1 MKNILILILTAV
13 LLTSCANKERNQF
26 QEKLAAHLATD
37 PDLKDYNLDPNEV
50 AECVTSQIAKTLPG
64 FRGTP
69 ARKPYWEAYL
79 AFESARTSD
88 EALATIKKYKDVFGS
103 EQKAS
108 AAAMGITQ
116 YIMACMG
123 KLIESAHP
131 VTKPES

>member
-1 MKNILILILTAV
+1 MKKISIFILAA
-13 LLTSCANKERNQF
+13 LLLSACASKERDQF
-26 QEKLAAHLATD
+26 QEKLAARLATD
-37 PDLKDYNLDPNEV
+37 PDLKDYNLDPEEV

-79 AFESARTSD
+79 AFESARNSD
-88 EALATIKKYKDVFGS
+88 EALAAVRQYKDVFGS

-108 AAAMGITQ
+108 AAAMNITQ